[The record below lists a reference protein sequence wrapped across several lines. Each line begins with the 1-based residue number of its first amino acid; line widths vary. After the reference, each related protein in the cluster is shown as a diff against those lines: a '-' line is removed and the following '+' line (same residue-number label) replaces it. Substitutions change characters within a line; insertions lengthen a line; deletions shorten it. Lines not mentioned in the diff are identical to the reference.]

1 MMKFV
6 SVGIALLAAI
16 LSGCSAAPEA
26 ISDPIKWEE
35 AVIELQSHP
44 SPVAVGMNEFMVVA
58 TEERGRPV
66 RDLIISL
73 RAGNGQW
80 RQAIQD
86 GHSGVYRRALAVP
99 AGSVEIEL
107 KVRRKRTEN
116 EGILIFPIA
125 PVQ

>member
-6 SVGIALLAAI
+6 TTGLVLLSALLA
-16 LSGCSAAPEA
+16 GCSGAPEP
-26 ISDPIKWEE
+26 ISEPLKWEE
-35 AVIELQSHP
+35 AVIELQSQP

-66 RDLIISL
+66 RDLVISL
-73 RAGNGQW
+73 KAANGQW

-86 GHSGVYRRALAVP
+86 GHSGVYRRALAVA
-99 AGSVEIEL
+99 AGQVEIEL

-116 EGILIFPIA
+116 EAVLIFPIA
-125 PVQ
+125 AAQ